1 MKIKV
6 LSQRME
12 ENGGPGARSP
22 SLGIRVRVTIGGDFL
37 ISVKWLCKRREEG
50 VCAVAT
56 NRSTQTRVQTWFE
69 NREMDHNFCIG
80 AGKARGVQHSIP
92 IS

>member
-12 ENGGPGARSP
+12 ENGGPGAFSP

-37 ISVKWLCKRREEG
+37 TLVKWLCTRREEG

-56 NRSTQTRVQTWFE
+56 NRSTQTRVQTWFD
-69 NREMDHNFCIG
+69 NRETVYNC
-80 AGKARGVQHSIP
+80 
-92 IS
+92 